1 MRQCRPCGYKIE
13 CKKVTSGVKRATVN
27 TSRSRALNICPTS
40 GPSVKWGVTQG
51 FPFPVERTIQLLF
64 SVYYWNTYYFRSNKS
79 SCLTVSFL
87 FTVRVHSY
95 SHIRIHHG
103 ISMIF
108 MNAACLV
115 PSYRNAVQSQFWLNS
130 VSASSALTFKYA
142 FLFLSA
148 FVTPLAHFQ
157 SHTSQERRPHGRV
170 QNVLL
175 RHSFHNNFW
184 LVLLVGKQ
192 ILN

>member
-1 MRQCRPCGYKIE
+1 MQKIHLG
-13 CKKVTSGVKRATVN
+13 CKKSHGQHFQDPERLTFVQRLVQVWSEEWRKDSHFQVKE
-27 TSRSRALNICPTS
+27 
-40 GPSVKWGVTQG
+40 Q
-51 FPFPVERTIQLLF
+51 
-64 SVYYWNTYYFRSNKS
+64 YYLRSNKS

-95 SHIRIHHG
+95 SHIRIHG

-130 VSASSALTFKYA
+130 VSASSALIFKYA

-148 FVTPLAHFQ
+148 LLTPLAYFQ
-157 SHTSQERRPHGRV
+157 PHTSQQRRPHGRV

-175 RHSFHNNFW
+175 RHSFHNNFR
-184 LVLLVGKQ
+184 LVLLVVKK
-192 ILN
+192 ILNLCFLL